1 MRPIK
6 LHNPRVTLTLIGHV
20 TVYVGMTS
28 KRAVGTLTHMH
39 ILYILYFVLAIMP
52 TGACK
57 SV

>member
-1 MRPIK
+1 M
-6 LHNPRVTLTLIGHV
+6 HNPRVTLTLIGHV